1 MFDKLTIAGIDS
13 ETIDMIKLVFSSIS
27 LHIGKEVVHFN
38 SGTPQGSLI
47 SPILFDL
54 YINDLL
60 IDLEKDSK
68 ILCVKAF
75 ADDIMTI
82 TFGPENTK
90 YVIRKFR
97 KWAGLFNMEIND
109 KKSQIVQI
117 LKSKSKFHKS
127 ALTSLE
133 NLKCVSTYKYLGVH
147 FDQTLKFEGMFEKL
161 KSKFQHFE

>member
-117 LKSKSKFHKS
+117 LKSKSKFQ
-127 ALTSLE
+127 SLIE
-133 NLKCVSTYKYLGVH
+133 VYSQILICGYT
-147 FDQTLKFEGMFEKL
+147 FEIF
-161 KSKFQHFE
+161 